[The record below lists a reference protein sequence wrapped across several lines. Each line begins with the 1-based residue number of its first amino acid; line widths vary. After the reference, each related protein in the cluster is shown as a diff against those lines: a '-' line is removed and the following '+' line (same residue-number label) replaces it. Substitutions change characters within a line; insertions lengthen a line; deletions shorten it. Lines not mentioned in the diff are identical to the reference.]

1 MDFKQR
7 DIDIKH
13 EYNALRSQH
22 LKTSYIKTKLGD
34 KYGLHPETIHKIA
47 TNAYPTRYNG
57 IEFAKVNVY
66 NDAKTMPVETNR
78 IVLENVVKRS
88 EVEALING
96 TAESCTVFLIKLQ
109 KEK

>member
-7 DIDIKH
+7 DVDIRH

-57 IEFAKVNVY
+57 IEFAKVDY
-66 NDAKTMPVETNR
+66 NDAITTTAKVNPVETNR
-78 IVLENVVKRS
+78 IVLEIVLK
-88 EVEALING
+88 
-96 TAESCTVFLIKLQ
+96 
-109 KEK
+109 